1 MAAAA
6 GELGED
12 LPRLQGTTGD
22 GAGEETAWIGLDPRA
37 GASTPTLGVS
47 QMLSR
52 FSYSSGVPKSRG
64 RKQGGGAS
72 SRAGEPLFSP
82 QGWSHPHLPGCEFM
96 HTHEY
101 HSLYFLCLASC
112 LKKKKKLII
121 INLKNKLASHPEIVS
136 TTLLYK

>member
-22 GAGEETAWIGLDPRA
+22 GAGEEIAWSGLDPRA
-37 GASTPTLGVS
+37 GASTPTLGVL

-52 FSYSSGVPKSRG
+52 FSCSSGVPKSSG

-72 SRAGEPLFSP
+72 IRAGEWLFSP
-82 QGWSHPHLPGCEFM
+82 QGWSHPDLPRCEFM

-101 HSLYFLCLASC
+101 HSLHFLCFVSC
-112 LKKKKKLII
+112 LKKLII
-121 INLKNKLASHPEIVS
+121 INLKK
-136 TTLLYK
+136 